1 MGGREWRTRAS
12 WVLIVVVAAGV
23 VLSMANAGL
32 RPYVLGVSV
41 LVLDALGVV
50 ASVRAGRRGEV
61 SAWQI
66 VAGGRLC
73 SLVVG
78 LMMTCWSVSGGQGF
92 WWASTLGRLAMFVL
106 LAAGLVFAPAR
117 RMAGRQR
124 LAFAAEAVTVLGAG
138 FMVVWYFVVVPTVSA
153 RTPSTEWIALIGYP
167 IGDLLLM
174 VAVSVVLL
182 RGTISSV
189 SSPLTFFVTGITCYL
204 GGDALWWGLYA
215 HGGDTNSSVATAF
228 LVMGSLLMTV
238 SALRFD
244 AVPPKPVAASAR
256 IPAWSL
262 HLPIAA
268 VAVGGTL
275 LLAVTVRENDLLP
288 WGGLVLGLIVMT
300 AAVLFR
306 QVISLRDSRD
316 LIVSDVLTGLANRT
330 GLDNAITRSLRRHEH
345 GTLMLIDLDG
355 FKLVN
360 DAYGHPAGDHM
371 LTTFAHHLRA
381 SVRHTDTCAR
391 IGGDEFAIWLPGA
404 TDDARSIA
412 GRLLLTPSVPLDDD
426 VVPIRASIGLTCAAA
441 GQDTVKDLM
450 RRADLAMYHAKRAG
464 THGWTTYD
472 PAMTDRRAE
481 DAALAEDLQHALDRG
496 ELHVVYQPIV
506 DMTTGGAVGAEA
518 LLRWE
523 HPTRGPIS
531 PVRFIPLAERT
542 AMITRMGLWVLEQ
555 ALTVRPAGSYMSVN
569 LSPRQ
574 LQDPTLVHD
583 VLSILHRTATA
594 PSRLVLEITES
605 ALVDDTHAPTLQAL
619 REHGIRVAIDD
630 FGTGYSSLQYLTRL
644 PVDILKIDRAFVAEL
659 NGTPEGRA
667 IAEAVIRL
675 AQVLHLTTIA
685 EGIETTDQA
694 LELQTL
700 GCTRGQGYLY
710 AKPLPAA
717 DLLTAMTATPT
728 TTTIARQG
736 A

>member
-1 MGGREWRTRAS
+1 MSRSPGR
-12 WVLIVVVAAGV
+12 VLPVAACAV
-23 VLSMANAGL
+23 VLVAVVGVTAA
-32 RPYVLGVSV
+32 VLDVEGRRAIFSATL
-41 LVLDALGVV
+41 LVLDAFGAVYFFRAARRSPYPSSWRLAGLSRIAAIAAGVTLAV
-50 ASVRAGRRGEV
+50 SSVNGSEALWWTGTVLRMLMFGLISAGAVISRMVDLSGRRRYAFGAE
-61 SAWQI
+61 
-66 VAGGRLC
+66 
-73 SLVVG
+73 
-78 LMMTCWSVSGGQGF
+78 
-92 WWASTLGRLAMFVL
+92 L
-106 LAAGLVFAPAR
+106 L
-117 RMAGRQR
+117 
-124 LAFAAEAVTVLGAG
+124 TVLASG
-138 FMVVWYFVVVPTVSA
+138 FMLTWYF
-153 RTPSTEWIALIGYP
+153 ALDPLIEHWEPGPLWVATIGYT
-167 IGDLLLM
+167 IGDLLML
-174 VAVSVVLL
+174 VSASALL
-182 RGTISSV
+182 
-189 SSPLTFFVTGITCYL
+189 L
-204 GGDALWWGLYA
+204 GGAVPRLTHPVTPLVFGMLAYLVTDAIWSALAVRGL
-215 HGGDTNSSVATAF
+215 HPESSLVLGCGILLATA
-228 LVMGSLLMTV
+228 LITLSPILISTGSR
-238 SALRFD
+238 S
-244 AVPPKPVAASAR
+244 PVVR
-256 IPAWSL
+256 QRLTGQPAWSAR
-262 HLPIAA
+262 LP
-268 VAVGGTL
+268 
-275 LLAVTVRENDLLP
+275 LLALVFGGGLMLIVTVREDHILL

-300 AAVLFR
+300 TSIMLR

-391 IGGDEFAIWLPGA
+391 IGGDEFAIWLPDA
-404 TDDARSIA
+404 TDDTPAIA
-412 GRLLLTPSVPLDDD
+412 ERLLHTPTVALDDD
-426 VVPIRASIGLTCAAA
+426 TVPIRASIGLAPTTDAD
-441 GQDTVKDLM
+441 DTVKDLM

-464 THGWTTYD
+464 THSWTRYD

-481 DAALAEDLQHALDRG
+481 DATLTEDLQHALDRG
-496 ELHVVYQPIV
+496 ELHVLYQPIV
-506 DMTTGGAVGAEA
+506 DITTGRTLGAEA

-523 HPTRGPIS
+523 HPARGFIS
-531 PVRFIPLAERT
+531 PVRFIPLAERSG
-542 AMITRMGLWVLEQ
+542 AIARIGLWVLEQ
-555 ALTVRPAGSYMSVN
+555 ALKVRPSGSYMSVN

-583 VLSILHRTATA
+583 VLAVLHRTATS

-710 AKPLPAA
+710 AKPLPAHA
-717 DLLTAMTATPT
+717 LTEVSTAPD
-728 TTTIARQG
+728 A
-736 A
+736 